1 MNTAIVIS
9 DSVLEK
15 GIGIKSPTGK
25 FNVVIAIYDDSKK
38 YSGTD
43 FGIAVA
49 SDIGGY
55 TIGNLVGGLV
65 GGSNASEIS
74 NNNPV
79 LVVYGTYLGIHT
91 VGGVTGDEVSNYIKD
106 KLAKTDLE
114 KGIK

>member
-49 SDIGGY
+49 SDITGYFAGNMAAGALGGV
-55 TIGNLVGGLV
+55 T
-65 GGSNASEIS
+65 AAETA
-74 NNNPV
+74 NNNPI
-79 LVVYGTYLGIHT
+79 LVVYGTYVGVNTLGGIF
-91 VGGVTGDEVSNYIKD
+91 GDSFSKVLKEN
-106 KLAKTDLE
+106 LADTDTQ
-114 KGIK
+114 KGIR